1 MEVTYW
7 MLDPHTHLETT
18 GSLGFTC
25 CPWPLSQNSKLAPF
39 HDFLFSKT
47 HDESHV
53 LSPCLKTQLAGTDKS
68 PEIPVL
74 KPELPPCSPA
84 VMEMARPG
92 ARWLVSMEPRNS
104 LPSIQGLLLLF
115 RKLLSKWDRTQPS
128 LYSQIPLF
136 LPEQSSRLNS
146 SQCCLREDQGA
157 RVEGGREGQSPY
169 RRAMGNHPRKHAG
182 LHKPWA
188 GRTWAQS

>member
-1 MEVTYW
+1 MKITTRIWYSSQEEGAATHFSILAWRISMDRGAWWATVLGVT
-7 MLDPHTHLETT
+7 
-18 GSLGFTC
+18 

-53 LSPCLKTQLAGTDKS
+53 LSPCLKTQLASTDKS

-136 LPEQSSRLNS
+136 LPGTVVQV
-146 SQCCLREDQGA
+146 D
-157 RVEGGREGQSPY
+157 
-169 RRAMGNHPRKHAG
+169 
-182 LHKPWA
+182 
-188 GRTWAQS
+188 